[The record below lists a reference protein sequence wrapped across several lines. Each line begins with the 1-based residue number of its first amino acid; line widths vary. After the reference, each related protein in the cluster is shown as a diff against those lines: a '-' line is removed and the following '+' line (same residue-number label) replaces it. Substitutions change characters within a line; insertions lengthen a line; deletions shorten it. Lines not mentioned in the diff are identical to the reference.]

1 VEPTGDLTKWQ
12 AVMDRDPAYDGRF
25 VYGVAT
31 TRIYCRPTCPA
42 RRPSRDRVRF
52 YETAEQAESAGY
64 RACRRCHPRTEQS
77 PTSERIDLVRR
88 YIDEHLDETVTLQC
102 LAQLANM
109 SPFHLQRVFK
119 KKVGVSPRA
128 YAGARRLEGMKARLR
143 TGVTVSRASFDAG
156 YASGSR
162 AYEHARTGM
171 GMTPGS
177 YRHGG
182 RGMVIS
188 HTVVPTPVGQ
198 LLVAATERGLCSLML
213 GDSAA
218 DLEKALRQEYP
229 AATLRTGNGDLEQ
242 FTSRVLEQIR
252 GLDTDPVAMDVGG
265 TAFQWQ
271 VWDALRRI
279 PAGETR
285 SYRAIAQQLG
295 RPTAA
300 RAVARACA
308 SNRLALVI
316 PCHRAVRESG
326 ELGGYRWGIER
337 KKQILRQERERSSE
351 DIIPAEA

>member
-1 VEPTGDLTKWQ
+1 
-12 AVMDRDPAYDGRF
+12 
-25 VYGVAT
+25 
-31 TRIYCRPTCPA
+31 
-42 RRPSRDRVRF
+42 
-52 YETAEQAESAGY
+52 
-64 RACRRCHPRTEQS
+64 
-77 PTSERIDLVRR
+77 
-88 YIDEHLDETVTLQC
+88 
-102 LAQLANM
+102 M

-128 YAGARRLEGMKARLR
+128 YAGARRLEGMKALLR

-351 DIIPAEA
+351 HIIPPEA

>member
-88 YIDEHLDETVTLQC
+88 YIDEHLDETVTLQR

-337 KKQILRQERERSSE
+337 KKQILKQERERSSE
-351 DIIPAEA
+351 HIIPAEA

>member
-1 VEPTGDLTKWQ
+1 VESTGDVMKWQ

-25 VYGVAT
+25 VYAVAT

-88 YIDEHLDETVTLQC
+88 YIDEHLDETVTLQR

-156 YASGSR
+156 YTSGSR
-162 AYEHARTGM
+162 AYEHARSGM

-198 LLVAATERGLCSLML
+198 LLVAATERGLCSVML

-218 DLEKALRQEYP
+218 ELEKALRQEYP

-285 SYRAIAQQLG
+285 SYRAIAEQLG

-316 PCHRAVRESG
+316 PCHRAVHESG

>member
-1 VEPTGDLTKWQ
+1 LNQTGDLLKWQ
-12 AVMDRDPAYDGRF
+12 AVMNRDPAYDGQF
-25 VYGVAT
+25 VYAVAT
-31 TRIYCRPTCPA
+31 TRIYCRPICPA
-42 RRPSRDRVRF
+42 RRPSPDRVRF

-64 RACRRCHPRTEQS
+64 RACRRCHPRSGQS
-77 PTSERIDLVRR
+77 PANERIDLVRR
-88 YIDEHLDETVTLQC
+88 YIDEHLEENVTLQR
-102 LAQLANM
+102 LAQLSNM
-109 SPFHLQRVFK
+109 SPFHLQRIFK
-119 KKVGVSPRA
+119 KTVGVSPRA
-128 YAGARRLEGMKARLR
+128 YAGARRLERMKARLR
-143 TGVTVSRASFDAG
+143 TGATVSRASFDAG

-162 AYEHARTGM
+162 AYDHARVGM

-198 LLVAATERGLCSLML
+198 LLVAATERGLCSVML

-218 DLEKALRQEYP
+218 DLENALRREYP
-229 AATLRTGNGDLEQ
+229 AATLQTGNGELEQ
-242 FTSRVLEQIR
+242 LTSRVLEQIR
-252 GLDTDPVAMDVGG
+252 GLDTDPVALDVGG

-285 SYRAIAQQLG
+285 SYRAIAEELG

-316 PCHRAVRESG
+316 PCHRVVRESG

-337 KKQILRQERERSSE
+337 KKQLLTQERERNSE
-351 DIIPAEA
+351 HTIPAEA

>member
-1 VEPTGDLTKWQ
+1 LHRTGDLLKWQ
-12 AVMDRDPAYDGRF
+12 AVMNRDPAYDGRF
-25 VYGVAT
+25 VYAVAT
-31 TRIYCRPTCPA
+31 TRIYCRPICPA

-52 YETAEQAESAGY
+52 YDTAEQAESAGY
-64 RACRRCHPRTEQS
+64 RACRRCHPRNERS
-77 PTSERIDLVRR
+77 PASQRIDLVRR
-88 YIDEHLDETVTLQC
+88 YIDEHLEESVTLQR
-102 LAQLANM
+102 LAQVSNM

-119 KKVGVSPRA
+119 KMVGVSPRA
-128 YAGARRLEGMKARLR
+128 YAGARRLERMKARLR
-143 TGVTVSRASFDAG
+143 TGATVSRASFDAG

-162 AYEHARTGM
+162 AYDHARIGM

-177 YRHGG
+177 YRQGG
-182 RGMVIS
+182 RGMVIR

-198 LLVAATERGLCSLML
+198 LLVAATERGLCSVML

-218 DLEKALRQEYP
+218 NLENALRQEYP

-242 FTSRVLEQIR
+242 LTSRVLEQIR
-252 GLDTDPVAMDVGG
+252 GLDADPVALDVRG

-285 SYRAIAQQLG
+285 SYRAIAEELG

-316 PCHRAVRESG
+316 PCHRVVRESG
-326 ELGGYRWGIER
+326 QLGGYRWGIER
-337 KKQILRQERERSSE
+337 KKQILTMERERNSE
-351 DIIPAEA
+351 HTIPAEA

>member
-1 VEPTGDLTKWQ
+1 
-12 AVMDRDPAYDGRF
+12 MDRDPAYDGRF

-88 YIDEHLDETVTLQC
+88 YIDEHLDETVTLQR

-285 SYRAIAQQLG
+285 SYRAIAEQLG

-351 DIIPAEA
+351 DIIPPEA

>member
-1 VEPTGDLTKWQ
+1 VEQTGDLMKWQ
-12 AVMDRDPAYDGRF
+12 AVMDRDPSYDGRF

-31 TRIYCRPTCPA
+31 TGIYCRPTCPA
-42 RRPSRDRVRF
+42 RRPSRDRVNF

-64 RACRRCHPRTEQS
+64 RACRRCHPQSEQPPAS
-77 PTSERIDLVRR
+77 RRIELVRR
-88 YIDEHLDETVTLQC
+88 YLDEHLDETVTLQR
-102 LAQLANM
+102 LAQLADM
-109 SPFHLQRVFK
+109 SPFHLQRIFK
-119 KKVGVSPRA
+119 KQIGVSPRA
-128 YAGARRLEGMKARLR
+128 YAGARRLERMKVGLR
-143 TGVTVSRASFDAG
+143 TGATVSRASFDAG
-156 YASGSR
+156 YTSGSR
-162 AYEHARTGM
+162 AYDHARSGL

-188 HTVVPTPVGQ
+188 HTVVPTPMGQ
-198 LLVAATERGLCSLML
+198 LLVAATERGLCSVML

-218 DLEKALRQEYP
+218 DLENALRAEYP
-229 AATLRTGNGDLEQ
+229 AATLRTGNGELEQ

-252 GLDTDPVAMDVGG
+252 GSESVPVAMDVGG

-285 SYRAIAQQLG
+285 SYRAIADQLG

-308 SNRLALVI
+308 SNRLAVVI

-337 KKQILRQERERSSE
+337 KRQLLARERDRRTEHSV
-351 DIIPAEA
+351 PAEA

>member
-25 VYGVAT
+25 VYAVAT

-52 YETAEQAESAGY
+52 YETADQAESAGY
-64 RACRRCHPRTEQS
+64 RACRRCHPRTERS

-88 YIDEHLDETVTLQC
+88 YIDEHLDETVTLQR
-102 LAQLANM
+102 LAQLANL

-171 GMTPGS
+171 GMTPGR
-177 YRHGG
+177 YRQGG

-188 HTVVPTPVGQ
+188 HTVVPTSVGQ
-198 LLVAATERGLCSLML
+198 LLFAATERGLCSLML

-285 SYRAIAQQLG
+285 SYRAIAEQLG

-337 KKQILRQERERSSE
+337 KKQILKQERERSSE
-351 DIIPAEA
+351 HIIPAEA